1 MTEQSVQTTIEEPW
15 RTSELQVGD
24 TIFTVVSLQS
34 DAARDT
40 AYTKVKKLILNNVN
54 KVGTIAENR

>member
-1 MTEQSVQTTIEEPW
+1 MIEPVYTIEEKPC

-40 AYTKVKKLILNNVN
+40 AYTKVKKLILNKVN